1 MWMDQ
6 DEHDP
11 TIIKAALREAVLSG
25 KLNFRYIDRILFEW
39 KKNGIKT
46 IEQAQ
51 QHAKSFAKTKESKNN
66 HINQPFRF
74 IIGLNSR
81 RKDGYMLT
89 KQQIRYC
96 LDEIATMFPNA
107 HCELVH
113 RNPFELLIAVVLSAQ
128 CTDALVNKVTKQL
141 FEKYK
146 TPEDYVSVP
155 LEELQQD
162 IRSIGLYRNK
172 AKNIQQLC
180 RILIEQYDGNV
191 PQSREELMKLPGVG
205 RKTANVVVSV
215 AFGVPAIAVDTHV
228 ERVSKRIGICR
239 WKDSVL
245 EVEETLMRKIPKEEW
260 SVTHHRL
267 IFLGAIIVKHN
278 RLGVTHVHFFIFVVK
293 EKTDERE
300 DVNDR
305 SENVSTSAL
314 FATDT
319 VDIDTLQPFPMMMK
333 HVPFYYDITNEEKPW
348 QQKERALPA
357 VFQLWEEEKREL
369 APLFAKRQA
378 KQAKDGIIRG
388 ISYFYAH
395 YIG

>member
-1 MWMDQ
+1 
-6 DEHDP
+6 
-11 TIIKAALREAVLSG
+11 
-25 KLNFRYIDRILFEW
+25 
-39 KKNGIKT
+39 
-46 IEQAQ
+46 
-51 QHAKSFAKTKESKNN
+51 
-66 HINQPFRF
+66 
-74 IIGLNSR
+74 
-81 RKDGYMLT
+81 MLT

-96 LDEIATMFPNA
+96 LDEIANMFPNA

-180 RILIEQYDGNV
+180 RILIEQYNGEV
-191 PQSREELMKLPGVG
+191 PKNRDELMKLPGVG

-228 ERVSKRIGICR
+228 ERVSKRLGICR

-245 EVEETLMRKIPKEEW
+245 EVEETLMKKIPKEEW

-267 IFLGAIIVKHN
+267 IFLGAIIVKRNHQN
-278 RLGVTHVHFFIFVVK
+278 VTFVHYFIFVVK
-293 EKTDERE
+293 EK
-300 DVNDR
+300 N
-305 SENVSTSAL
+305 
-314 FATDT
+314 
-319 VDIDTLQPFPMMMK
+319 
-333 HVPFYYDITNEEKPW
+333 
-348 QQKERALPA
+348 
-357 VFQLWEEEKREL
+357 
-369 APLFAKRQA
+369 
-378 KQAKDGIIRG
+378 G
-388 ISYFYAH
+388 
-395 YIG
+395 